1 MPTAES
7 WWCPT
12 GSNFAPVD
20 VALVTEYITQMIKTF
35 ADGRTSAV
43 FLGKTPKGTPADL
56 VSGTQRKLAMIDQA
70 TQLGDLRA
78 PPSNSL
84 EALKGDRT
92 GQHSIRVNDQW
103 RICFVW
109 QDGDAHDVEFCDY
122 H

>member
-1 MPTAES
+1 
-7 WWCPT
+7 
-12 GSNFAPVD
+12 
-20 VALVTEYITQMIKTF
+20 MIKTF
-35 ADGRTSAV
+35 ADKRTSAM

-56 VSGTQRKLAMIDQA
+56 VARTQRKLAMIDQA
-70 TQLGDLRA
+70 TQLEDLRV

-84 EALKGDRT
+84 EALKGDRA
-92 GQHSIRVNDQW
+92 GQLSIRVNDQW